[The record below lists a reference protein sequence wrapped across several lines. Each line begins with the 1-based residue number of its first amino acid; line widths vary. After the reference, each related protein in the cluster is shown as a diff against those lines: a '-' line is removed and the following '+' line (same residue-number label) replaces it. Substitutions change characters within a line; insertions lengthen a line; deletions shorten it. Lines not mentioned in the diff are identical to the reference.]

1 MDSTERSGSAVIA
14 VDGPAGAGKSTVARK
29 LAACLRF
36 LYLDTGAM
44 YRALALKAL
53 REGVDLR
60 DELALAE
67 LLADTTIELY
77 PMAAQG
83 LVQVILD
90 GEDVTGLL
98 RTPQVNATV
107 AQVAGFASVR
117 SDMVTRQRELAR
129 LGGVVMD
136 GRDIGTFVL
145 PHADI
150 KFFLTA
156 SLDARAQRRYRELRQ
171 LGYDVSIDRIR
182 EEIAHRDMLDSSR
195 PYAPLSQAY
204 DAILVDT
211 TDMEVEEVVTHMLA
225 ICRHRLE

>member
-1 MDSTERSGSAVIA
+1 MIA

-29 LAACLRF
+29 LAACLSF

-44 YRALALKAL
+44 YRAFALKAL

-60 DELALAE
+60 DEQALAE
-67 LLADTTIELY
+67 LLADTKIELY
-77 PMAAQG
+77 PMASKG

-90 GEDVTGLL
+90 GNDVTALL

-117 SDMVTRQRELAR
+117 SDMVTRQREMAR

-145 PHADI
+145 PHAEI

-156 SLDARAQRRYRELRQ
+156 SLDARAHRRYHELQQ
-171 LGYDVSIDRIR
+171 LGFDVSIDRIR

-195 PYAPLSQAY
+195 PYAPLLQAR

-211 TDMEVEEVVTHMLA
+211 TDMEVEEVVAHMLA
-225 ICRHRLE
+225 ICRHRLD